1 VGAIRYCWRYWD
13 RKQGFESFDKKISKP
28 SKKKDLLDSDDVDLF
43 IGNVFGI
50 SFDVV
55 VHNFVPKVKH
65 ECVKN
70 E

>member
-1 VGAIRYCWRYWD
+1 MGAIRYFCRYWG
-13 RKQGFESFDKKISKP
+13 RKEGFESFDNKISKP
-28 SKKKDLLDSDDVDLF
+28 SKEKDLLDSDDVDLL
-43 IGNVFGI
+43 IGNVFSI